1 MWLFAVSTAVWVFI
15 LLPLIVVWVI
25 GLVDIARRDLPRGA
39 TAAWILIVMLLPVV
53 GTVAYFLMRRPTEK
67 RSGRRRRRPRIGAP
81 PSRPMSG
88 VDFPASELAS
98 LGGQPADHAGRAVRG
113 VRIHGHRA
121 RCEGRWSGPA

>member
-53 GTVAYFLMRRPTEK
+53 GTVAYFLMRKPTEK
-67 RSGRRRRRPRIGAP
+67 EIRQAQEAAEDRRATQPTNVRRRLPG
-81 PSRPMSG
+81 
-88 VDFPASELAS
+88 E
-98 LGGQPADHAGRAVRG
+98 
-113 VRIHGHRA
+113 
-121 RCEGRWSGPA
+121 